1 MMKSCFVSILFL
13 LLIGCADN
21 TSGKSAEAETPS
33 SGTIRISVDE
43 SFQPVMMEQIKVF
56 ESSFPKAKIIAEYKS
71 EADCLRDLQNDSTR
85 MVIVS
90 RGLTDEE
97 IKAYNNKIRFSPI
110 YAELAY
116 DAIAVV
122 VNNLNPDSV
131 FTVNELKAMLG
142 GKSSKNYNVVVDG
155 KNATS
160 TVRYLID
167 SLLNGGTL
175 GPNVTAAKNSD
186 DVVNFVANNPN
197 SIGFVGISWIG
208 NPQEEKQRAY
218 LTKVKMALIEC
229 KTCDNDTYAKPSQQ
243 TIMFKQYPLVRGLYY
258 ILKENSSGL
267 GSGFLNFMSL
277 ERGQLIFRRAYLVP
291 AKMQFYRRSTK
302 IKE

>member
-1 MMKSCFVSILFL
+1 MRFCFLSILLVLFF
-13 LLIGCADN
+13 GCAEN
-21 TSGKSAEAETPS
+21 TSNTNNVAETTS

-56 ESSFPKAKIIAEYKS
+56 EASFPKAKIIAEYKS
-71 EADCLRDLQNDSTR
+71 EADCFRDLQNDSTR

-90 RGLTDEE
+90 RGLTEE
-97 IKAYNNKIRFSPI
+97 ERKAYKSKLSYNPI
-110 YAELAY
+110 YAVLAY

-122 VNNLNPDSV
+122 VNNANADSV
-131 FTVNELKAMLG
+131 FTVDELKVMLS
-142 GKSSKNYNVVVDG
+142 GKSSKKYNVVVDG
-155 KNATS
+155 KSATS

-167 SLLNGGTL
+167 SILNGGTL
-175 GPNVTAAKNSD
+175 GDNVTAAKNSD

-243 TIMFKQYPLVRGLYY
+243 TIMFHQYPLVRGLHY